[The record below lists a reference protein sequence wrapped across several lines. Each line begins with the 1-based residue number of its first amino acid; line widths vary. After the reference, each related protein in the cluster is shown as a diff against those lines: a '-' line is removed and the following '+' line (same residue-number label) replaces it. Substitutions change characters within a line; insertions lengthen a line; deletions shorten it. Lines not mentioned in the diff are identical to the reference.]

1 MADFRPFWE
10 MLKKNE
16 GTTYT
21 NDPDDKGG
29 PTKYGVTQEELASW
43 RKHPVTPEDV
53 AALQEPEA
61 EAIARARYWPYDPI
75 INQGVAMRAADL
87 GYNAG
92 VQIGK
97 AALQRAANACGA
109 ALKID
114 GGIGPRTIAAVN
126 AVPAVKIVPALQ
138 EEQRAW
144 YWHCVRRDVRRA
156 AAWGWTSEQIARGL
170 KACDTRDIADAQALK
185 GQLVAQKRKLG
196 NIKFIKGWL
205 NRANEVY

>member
-1 MADFRPFWE
+1 MADFKPFWE

-16 GTTYT
+16 GTEYT

-29 PTKYGVTQEELASW
+29 PTKYGVTQEELARW
-43 RKHPVTPEDV
+43 RKRPVTPAEV

-75 INQGVAMRAADL
+75 ILQGVAMRAADL

-92 VQIGK
+92 VGIGK

-109 ALKID
+109 GLKVD
-114 GGIGPRTIAAVN
+114 GQIGPRTIAAVN
-126 AVPAVKIVPALQ
+126 AVPASLMVPALQ

-156 AAWGWTSEQIARGL
+156 AAWGWTEEQIGRGL
-170 KACDTRDIADAQALK
+170 KACDTRNVAAALILK
-185 GQLVAQKRKLG
+185 AELQAQKRKLG